1 MPKMKGPEKSRFKQK
16 IEEVFLSAVRKC
28 LNDEQALQRAG
39 EAKSK
44 YPGLTRNALADVLT

>member
-1 MPKMKGPEKSRFKQK
+1 MKGTEKSRFKQK